1 MIHAAKSPSRPI
13 RRLDAD
19 GILDL
24 VADEMRS
31 VETALAARMESPV
44 GVIPEVGAHLLQAGG
59 KRLRPLLAV
68 LAARACDVPIELATA
83 VGTAAELIHT
93 ATLYHDD
100 VVDDGRVRRGRP
112 AARMVYGNGVVVL
125 VGDFCLARAL
135 ETVALTGSLAAVQS
149 LAATVTE
156 MAEGEVAQLERAG
169 NPESS
174 ADDYFRVIDRKTASL
189 FAWCARVGGG
199 LGRSARRAARTLWA
213 GARPRLPDRGR
224 RARLRR
230 RRGHRRQVGRA
241 RHPGGQGHPARP
253 LRLRERS
260 RPAGAGARAR
270 WASERSRPKTPR
282 CILAATAAAGG
293 IERARA
299 KARELAAAAV
309 AELARLRPSALP
321 RRPGRSGRSLGRA
334 KVLGNAPHELFDCLR
349 GSAALRQPARLRAL
363 SGGARPAP
371 PHHAARSIPC
381 SRSRRSR
388 SG

>member
-1 MIHAAKSPSRPI
+1 MIHAAQSPSRAVRP
-13 RRLDAD
+13 LDAD
-19 GILDL
+19 GIVHL

-31 VETALAARMESPV
+31 VEAVLMARMESPV
-44 GVIPEVGAHLLQAGG
+44 GVIPEVGAHLLHAGG

-68 LAARACDVPIELATA
+68 LAARACDAPIELATA
-83 VGTAAELIHT
+83 VGAAAELIHT

-135 ETVALTGSLAAVQS
+135 ETVALTGSLSAVQT

-199 LGRSARRAARTLWA
+199 LGPALD
-213 GARPRLPDRGR
+213 GPLGR
-224 RARLRR
+224 Y
-230 RRGHRRQVGRA
+230 GRA
-241 RHPGGQGHPARP
+241 LGRAFQIADDVLDCAVDEATAGKSVGHDIQEGKVTLPVLYACESDPDLRH
-253 LRLRERS
+253 LVRERV
-260 RPAGAGARAR
+260 GERAVSQED
-270 WASERSRPKTPR
+270 AR

-293 IERARA
+293 IERARG
-299 KARELAAAAV
+299 KARELAATAV
-309 AELARLRPSALP
+309 AELAGLRSSAYREALED
-321 RRPGRSGRSLGRA
+321 L
-334 KVLGNAPHELFDCLR
+334 
-349 GSAALRQPARLRAL
+349 AALSVERKF
-363 SGGARPAP
+363 
-371 PHHAARSIPC
+371 
-381 SRSRRSR
+381 
-388 SG
+388 